1 MQRMAVLRDNNAK
14 LEVAVK
20 AKDSTI
26 KALKENMEKQI
37 KLTKDLNNKLTIAEE
52 NNKKIS
58 KILAETDIVEKVIS
72 PTIAIAQKPKAVKML
87 ETKIIVITEKNLPEV
102 IKKVKA
108 GMGEFVIYGL
118 DPASFKNLALN
129 FEEIKRYIEQQKE
142 IIIYYEEAVKPKDK
156 K

>member
-1 MQRMAVLRDNNAK
+1 MARIYILVFILVILGGIGYGAYFVYNDTMQRMATLRDNNAK

-58 KILAETDIVEKVIS
+58 KILAETDIVKNS
-72 PTIAIAQKPKAVKML
+72 IADPKA
-87 ETKIIVITEKNLPEV
+87 TEKKINEEV
-102 IKKVKA
+102 VNMFNGINTATK
-108 GMGEFVIYGL
+108 
-118 DPASFKNLALN
+118 
-129 FEEIKRYIEQQKE
+129 
-142 IIIYYEEAVKPKDK
+142 
-156 K
+156 

>member
-1 MQRMAVLRDNNAK
+1 MARLYIFIFIIAILGGIGYGAYFIYNDTMKRMAVLRDSNAK

-58 KILAETDIVEKVIS
+58 NLLAKTDII
-72 PTIAIAQKPKAVKML
+72 
-87 ETKIIVITEKNLPEV
+87 KNSL
-102 IKKVKA
+102 A
-108 GMGEFVIYGL
+108 
-118 DPASFKNLALN
+118 DPAGQ
-129 FEEIKRYIEQQKE
+129 EKRINEQVNKMFSG
-142 IIIYYEEAVKPKDK
+142 INTATK
-156 K
+156 